1 MSGVKGKKIDVVT
14 LGCSKNLVDSEF
26 LIRQFKANNIQV
38 THDSE
43 NPDGEIAVINTCG
56 FIGDAKDESIET
68 ILEFVEAKKR
78 GDLKALYVMGCL
90 SERYMSELGHE
101 LPEVDK
107 FFGKFDWQNLVSEVG
122 ATYRRDLMNERS
134 LTTPNHYAYFKISEG
149 CNRTCSYCA
158 IPIITGKHKSR
169 SMDELFDEAKRLR
182 DNGVR
187 ELQVIAQ
194 DLSYYGYDLYKEY
207 KLPQLI
213 EGLANID
220 GIDWVRLHYAYP
232 TGFPMDVLKV
242 INEHPHVCKY
252 LDIALQHI
260 SDNMLVKMRRGI
272 RKNQT
277 YRLLEEMRKQVPGIH
292 LRTTMI
298 TGHPG
303 ETEQDFK
310 EMEQF
315 VRDIRFERL
324 GVFGYSHEEDTYAYK
339 TYEDDVPQEVKEER
353 AERIMD
359 IQKGISAELNQEKI
373 GQFQKVI
380 IDREEDE
387 FFVGRTEFDSPE
399 VDQEVLI
406 HKENNPNLT
415 IGEFYNVE
423 VTDAED
429 YDLFGVVK

>member
-1 MSGVKGKKIDVVT
+1 M
-14 LGCSKNLVDSEF
+14 
-26 LIRQFKANNIQV
+26 
-38 THDSE
+38 
-43 NPDGEIAVINTCG
+43 
-56 FIGDAKDESIET
+56 
-68 ILEFVEAKKR
+68 
-78 GDLKALYVMGCL
+78 
-90 SERYMSELGHE
+90 
-101 LPEVDK
+101 
-107 FFGKFDWQNLVSEVG
+107 
-122 ATYRRDLMNERS
+122 
-134 LTTPNHYAYFKISEG
+134 
-149 CNRTCSYCA
+149 
-158 IPIITGKHKSR
+158 
-169 SMDELFDEAKRLR
+169 
-182 DNGVR
+182 
-187 ELQVIAQ
+187 
-194 DLSYYGYDLYKEY
+194 
-207 KLPQLI
+207 
-213 EGLANID
+213 
-220 GIDWVRLHYAYP
+220 
-232 TGFPMDVLKV
+232 
-242 INEHPHVCKY
+242 
-252 LDIALQHI
+252 DIALQHI

-387 FFVGRTEFDSPE
+387 FFV
-399 VDQEVLI
+399 
-406 HKENNPNLT
+406 
-415 IGEFYNVE
+415 
-423 VTDAED
+423 
-429 YDLFGVVK
+429 VV